1 MIKKETED
9 DAGKAVLEDVLIVE
23 HKIFFNE
30 VYRAIYDRKSK
41 NIMAKYDKKRQGL
54 VKDIS
59 VSTDLRSQLYTKL
72 MSKFTM
78 TRSTFKVNR

>member
-59 VSTDLRSQLYTKL
+59 VSTDYKKSVIYEAYEQVYHDQINIQ
-72 MSKFTM
+72 S
-78 TRSTFKVNR
+78 